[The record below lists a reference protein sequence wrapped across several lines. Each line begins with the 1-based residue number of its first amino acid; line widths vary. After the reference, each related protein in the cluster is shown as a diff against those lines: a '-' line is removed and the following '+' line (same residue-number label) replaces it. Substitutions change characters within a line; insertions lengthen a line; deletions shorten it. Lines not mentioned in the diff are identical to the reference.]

1 MPKPKGG
8 RGQKARYQ
16 TKLMRV
22 PMPLEQQI
30 NELVRY
36 QDYLDANPEAD
47 ASDPPNL
54 IDCSRGSAGIPAKW
68 DTL

>member
-22 PMPLEQQI
+22 PMPLQQI

-47 ASDPPNL
+47 GSDL
-54 IDCSRGSAGIPAKW
+54 F
-68 DTL
+68 